1 MELRVQYLT
10 EQITKDY
17 FKAALSRESKQF
29 NRKIEIGQV
38 VQTVVFGMSDILNRL
53 VTHLRNGGE
62 EDRRGNI
69 NAIFCDHAP
78 ILAMFSEM
86 DALLDYA
93 NECLEFISKQ
103 YKLTRIA
110 IFVRDASKGHDAGLF
125 TVRIAEDG
133 STLLQVRPM

>member
-10 EQITKDY
+10 EQITKDE
-17 FKAALSRESKQF
+17 FKSALSREAKQF

-38 VQTVVFGMSDILNRL
+38 VQTVIFGMSDILNRL
-53 VTHLRNGGE
+53 VTHLRDGGE
-62 EDRRGNI
+62 EDRLGRLV
-69 NAIFCDHAP
+69 AIYCDHAP
-78 ILAMFSEM
+78 IIAMFSEI

-110 IFVRDASKGHDAGLF
+110 IFVRDQSKRHNNGLF
-125 TVRIAEDG
+125 TVRVAED
-133 STLLQVRPM
+133 TPVLIQVRPM